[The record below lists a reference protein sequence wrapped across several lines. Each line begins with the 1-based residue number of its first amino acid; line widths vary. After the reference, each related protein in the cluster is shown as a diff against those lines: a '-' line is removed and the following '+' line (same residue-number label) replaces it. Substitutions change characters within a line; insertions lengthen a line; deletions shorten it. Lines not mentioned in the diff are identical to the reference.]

1 MSLMRKIVLIVP
13 AIIGLVCATSVP
25 VFADSGDAV
34 FVLGGTRGT
43 GLEIVRLLEA
53 NGRPV
58 TVLVRASSNLDGL
71 KSTSAVLVTGD
82 ALDKESIDRAMA
94 TGRFA
99 AAVSTLSGS
108 EAGGWVVDSTGNING
123 IKAAENAGIEKFV
136 LISSIGVGDSEGAVP
151 PGVLKVLEG
160 PFREKGKAEAYLVDS
175 ELNYTIIRPGGL
187 TNKKASG
194 KGVLV
199 EDPTATGV
207 ISRAELAHLVVE
219 SLDDDE
225 MTRKTLTAV
234 ER

>member
-1 MSLMRKIVLIVP
+1 
-13 AIIGLVCATSVP
+13 
-25 VFADSGDAV
+25 
-34 FVLGGTRGT
+34 
-43 GLEIVRLLEA
+43 
-53 NGRPV
+53 
-58 TVLVRASSNLDGL
+58 
-71 KSTSAVLVTGD
+71 VLVTGD

-123 IKAAENAGIEKFV
+123 IKAAEEAGIEKFI
-136 LISSIGVGDSEGAVP
+136 LISSIGVGDSKDAVP

-175 ELNYTIIRPGGL
+175 ELNYTIVRPGGL
-187 TNKKASG
+187 TNKKVSG

-219 SLDDDE
+219 SLDNDE
-225 MTRKTLTAV
+225 TIRKTLTAV